1 MILHHASQYD
11 NAESIMEYGLYPTDG
26 GARLISPS
34 RDTLQGKI
42 MGVYGFV
49 TLDDAINFAGDN
61 GGDGV
66 VFSFEADDDC
76 TINDPEYD
84 GEAKIYLTTT
94 PVPARLVWQQWE

>member
-1 MILHHASQYD
+1 MILYHASQYD

-76 TINDPEYD
+76 KETGQQHGHNPC
-84 GEAKIYLTTT
+84 GH
-94 PVPARLVWQQWE
+94 ARSRLELRT